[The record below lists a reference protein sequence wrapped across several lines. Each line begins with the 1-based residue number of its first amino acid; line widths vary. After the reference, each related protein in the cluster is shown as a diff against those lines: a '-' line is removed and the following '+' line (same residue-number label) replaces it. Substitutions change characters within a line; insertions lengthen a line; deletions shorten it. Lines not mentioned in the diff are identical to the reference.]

1 VLSRPKLPLALCLVA
16 LVALVALFIYIVSGV
31 REGLL
36 TLMVG
41 VPSIL
46 LGFLAARGRGG
57 AGEGRAAPR
66 SDTPQVGTHHAP
78 GNGSAA
84 AGALLEATMNG
95 MREGVLVVNEHL
107 RIVSANKAARAVFV
121 RGGEIEAGQPL
132 SALTRNPAV
141 NAAYRAAVE
150 RRADTQVRVELVG
163 TDRRV
168 LELRVAPLEVEGA
181 CDAIGVFF
189 DITQLERLERV
200 RQEFLSNVSHE
211 LRTPLTSI
219 LAFVET
225 LEDGA
230 MDEPQDAR
238 RFLSVIRR
246 NSERMRTLIED
257 IMELSSIE
265 SGASRV
271 EPRPVRLSPLVQEVF
286 SALASK
292 ADGCGVALVNAVP
305 PEANVQADS
314 RRLEQMLLNLVD
326 NAVKFS
332 RRGGAVT
339 VGYERGERDVV
350 TVTDTG
356 EGISAEHLPRIF
368 ERFYRV
374 DSARSRELG
383 GTGLGLAIVKHLA
396 RAHGG
401 EVRVRS
407 AWGEGS
413 TFTVELP
420 REQPAETTAA

>member
-1 VLSRPKLPLALCLVA
+1 MPPRLKLPLALSLVA
-16 LVALVALFIYIVSGV
+16 IVALLFYMSSGV

-36 TLMVG
+36 TLLVG
-41 VPSIL
+41 VPSLL
-46 LGFLAARGRGG
+46 LGALAGRGKSAAYNVEVTPRDG
-57 AGEGRAAPR
+57 ARPSETRQET
-66 SDTPQVGTHHAP
+66 S
-78 GNGSAA
+78 NGSAP

-107 RIVSANKAARAVFV
+107 RVVSVNKAAGSIFA
-121 RGGEIEAGQPL
+121 RGGESFAGQPL
-132 SALTRNPAV
+132 SALTRNPAI

-150 RRADTQVRVELVG
+150 RREDTQVKVELLG

-168 LELRVAPLEVEGA
+168 LELRVSPLEVEGA

-189 DITQLERLERV
+189 DITRLERLERV

-230 MDEPQDAR
+230 LDEPETAR
-238 RFLSVIRR
+238 RFVAVIRR

-257 IMELSSIE
+257 IMELSAIE

-271 EPRPVRLSPLVQEVF
+271 EPRRVQLAHLVREAL
-286 SALASK
+286 SALAAK
-292 ADGCGVALVNAVP
+292 ADACGVVLVNAVAP
-305 PEANVQADS
+305 DATVHADP

-332 RRGGAVT
+332 RRGGSVT
-339 VGYERGERDVV
+339 VGYRTGERDIISVA
-350 TVTDTG
+350 DTG
-356 EGISAEHLPRIF
+356 EGIPEEHLPRIF

-401 EVRVRS
+401 EVSVRS
-407 AWGEGS
+407 TWGEGS
-413 TFTVELP
+413 TFMIELP
-420 REQPAETTAA
+420 REQPTETSAA